1 MKTKID
7 PEWMKLELHH
17 KHGGDGWGIVQI
29 LDDDYVRVT
38 WPRASNENANR
49 ACLAWVK
56 MLKPMKR
63 QADPRN
69 PESPMVLQPFN
80 DEDMAKLELQRAH
93 LVNGTKKVVNQ
104 RIVKA

>member
-1 MKTKID
+1 MKR
-7 PEWMKLELHH
+7 ELVH

-56 MLKPMKR
+56 MLKPMMRR
-63 QADPRN
+63 QDPKD
-69 PESPMVLQPFN
+69 PESPMVLQPF
-80 DEDMAKLELQRAH
+80 DDGDMKTLEAARAH
-93 LVNGTKKVVNQ
+93 LINGTKKVVNH